1 MFRWLVLIIIVGMAG
16 CNQTNQE
23 LVKDYHN
30 DGMQLF
36 KMGRYSDAQESF
48 QAAQQLQ
55 PADPG
60 IYYNLGQTYDYLK
73 LPYDAEKCY
82 KECIVRSPNHAGAR
96 HALTVL
102 LMNQN
107 RQDEAVKGIEDW
119 LAKNPNCAA
128 AYAEDGWIW
137 KTAGDMPRAQSR
149 YQQALSLD
157 PSDTRTLV
165 ELAFVYEKLNRPD
178 RSLVL
183 YQRALEINPHQLA
196 VKKDLERLRSSGTS
210 LPHPD

>member
-1 MFRWLVLIIIVGMAG
+1 MFRWLVLIIIVGMVG

-73 LPYDAEKCY
+73 RPYDAEKCY
-82 KECIVRSPNHAGAR
+82 KECIVRSPDHAGAR

-119 LAKNPNCAA
+119 LAK
-128 AYAEDGWIW
+128 
-137 KTAGDMPRAQSR
+137 
-149 YQQALSLD
+149 
-157 PSDTRTLV
+157 TRTALLPTRKMVGFGKPLV
-165 ELAFVYEKLNRPD
+165 ICPEPNLAISRHFLLILPTPELL
-178 RSLVL
+178 
-183 YQRALEINPHQLA
+183 
-196 VKKDLERLRSSGTS
+196 
-210 LPHPD
+210 